1 MTMKC
6 SFVHVLQEYLTQK
19 SASGNELQIFF
30 QGIRSQLS
38 ESMTDVIAKLEEE
51 EVGIVRLTTK
61 LANSTNSGY
70 NHTK

>member
-1 MTMKC
+1 MLTTAIIMAVPRKVGDNRQMF
-6 SFVHVLQEYLTQK
+6 SFVCVLQGYLTQK

-51 EVGIVRLTTK
+51 EVGIVR
-61 LANSTNSGY
+61 
-70 NHTK
+70 